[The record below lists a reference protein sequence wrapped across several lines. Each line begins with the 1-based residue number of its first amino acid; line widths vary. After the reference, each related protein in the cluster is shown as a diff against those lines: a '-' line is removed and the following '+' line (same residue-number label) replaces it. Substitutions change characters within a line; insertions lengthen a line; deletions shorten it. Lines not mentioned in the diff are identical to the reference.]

1 MQSTRQRPT
10 YWQWAIVGT
19 LALLFAVYYGALA
32 FQKHDALVTS
42 VDLANAD
49 NTIWNTLNGQPF
61 RMTTHRGMSSRLAM
75 HFEPLLLALVPLY
88 ALAPS
93 PKTLLLVQAVVL
105 ALAAVPLYLLATE
118 ALDNGLLALA
128 FPLLYLLS
136 PAVHNAALADFH
148 AVALGVLPALA
159 ALLALWRGHNR
170 AALLFAFLALLAR
183 EDYGLW
189 LAALAAV
196 GWWRTRKRSW
206 IAAGLFGLAW
216 FAFSLLVLAPL
227 FSKGQSSF
235 FWERYR
241 FWFEGPQ
248 AWLEQGLLLEKGRYL
263 VLLLLM
269 GGAGALLAPLWIL
282 PALPALGLNLLSNY
296 PLPVTLDA
304 YYSVLVLPLLL
315 AGSAI
320 GLGTMRS
327 RGLSTRGQV
336 IALVV
341 LLATALWVHLSLG
354 RSPLVPGFRPPQQT
368 VHSKT
373 LPEVLDTL
381 PAGAPL
387 SATEALSPHVSG
399 RELIRIFP
407 RRKDAEYAVVDV
419 YQDRSS
425 HPVSARRRLL
435 ELVDGD
441 WGIRAGEHGFLV
453 LEKGG
458 TQVDIPAGFY
468 TFARPEG
475 EPQYPVG
482 VVFGDTWQLQGF
494 DVFWDYWGRP
504 AARLYWWVLA
514 PPDGDWQPA
523 VLGLDPAGEMLAT
536 PDTHPPLTLLWL
548 PTSQWQ
554 PGETYVV
561 EMLPFD
567 AGDEVTL
574 VAGVGAPLKEA
585 ATRLST
591 ADGRDLVSLA
601 TLKRYG
607 RGWRVELAEN

>member
-1 MQSTRQRPT
+1 
-10 YWQWAIVGT
+10 VGT
-19 LALLFAVYYGALA
+19 LILLFAVYYSALA

-61 RMTTHRGMSSRLAM
+61 RMTTHPGMSSRLAM

-88 ALAPS
+88 ALVPS
-93 PKTLLLVQAVVL
+93 PKTLILVQAVVL

-118 ALDNGLLALA
+118 ALDNALLALA

-148 AVALGVLPALA
+148 AVALGVLPAIA
-159 ALLALWRGHNR
+159 ALLALWRGNTR

-196 GWWRTRKRSW
+196 GWWQTRKRSSGIARSRIARIW

-216 FAFSLLVLAPL
+216 AAFALLLLAPL
-227 FSKGQSSF
+227 FSQGQGSF

-241 FWFEGPQ
+241 FWLEGPQ

-263 VLLLLM
+263 LLLLLM

-315 AGSAI
+315 AASAI
-320 GLGTMRS
+320 GLGRMRS
-327 RGLSTRGQV
+327 CGLRTRWQA
-336 IALVV
+336 IALMV
-341 LLATALWVHLSLG
+341 LLVTALWVHLGEG
-354 RSPLVPGFRPPQQT
+354 RSPLVPGFRPPQRT
-368 VHSKT
+368 VHSET
-373 LPEVLDTL
+373 LPEVLATL
-381 PAGAPL
+381 PDGAPL
-387 SATEALSPHVSG
+387 SATGALSPHASG

-407 RRKDAEYAVVDV
+407 RRKDAAYAVVDV

-425 HPVSARRRLL
+425 HPVTARRRLL
-435 ELVDGD
+435 KLVDGD
-441 WGIRAGEHGFLV
+441 WGVWAGEHGFLV
-453 LEKGG
+453 LEEGG
-458 TQVDIPAGFY
+458 TRVDIPAGFY
-468 TFARPEG
+468 TFAQPKG
-475 EPQYPVG
+475 EPQYPLG
-482 VVFGDTWQLQGF
+482 VVFADTWELEGF

-504 AARLYWWVLA
+504 FARLYWRVLA

-523 VLGLDPAGEMLAT
+523 ALGLDPAGGVLAT
-536 PDTHPPLTLLWL
+536 PDTHTPVTLLWL

-567 AGDEVTL
+567 AADEVTL
-574 VAGVGAPLKEA
+574 VAGVGAPLKEP

-591 ADGRDLVSLA
+591 ADGRDLVPLA
-601 TLKRYG
+601 TLERYG
-607 RGWRVELAEN
+607 RGWRVDPAED